1 MNTSPSESCSSSTPA
16 NASEYAQYRA
26 ISMTAVTTAIIGVIS
41 IPAIL
46 FSKLLFLPFMGLIIG
61 TYAMLQLRRRS
72 DELKGSHTAKIGLL
86 MCTSILITGTAY
98 SSYVYATEVPEGFS
112 RISFT
117 ELQPNEGSP
126 LPIPESALS
135 LDGKRIFVKG
145 YVHPAVTRRK
155 GIKQFV
161 LVPDMGT
168 CCFGG
173 QPKLT
178 DMIEVTLKDPLRVN
192 YSLSQVKLAGT
203 LKVSPIKK
211 NVSGLDGVY
220 YQLDADYAR

>member
-1 MNTSPSESCSSSTPA
+1 MTASPSETFPPSKSA
-16 NASEYAQYRA
+16 HASEYARYRA
-26 ISMTAVTTAIIGVIS
+26 ISMSAVTTAIIGIIS

-61 TYAMLQLRRRS
+61 TYSMLQLKRRS
-72 DELKGSHTAKIGLL
+72 DELKGIHTAKIGLL
-86 MCTSILITGTAY
+86 MCTSILITGTVY

-135 LDGKRIFVKG
+135 LDGERIFVKG

-203 LKVSPIKK
+203 FKVSPIKK

-220 YQLDADYAR
+220 YQLDAEYAR

>member
-1 MNTSPSESCSSSTPA
+1 MTVSPSESFSPSETA

-26 ISMTAVTTAIIGVIS
+26 ICMSAVTTAILGIIS

-46 FSKLLFLPFMGLIIG
+46 FSKLLVLPFVGMIIG
-61 TYAMLQLRRRS
+61 LYAMLQLRRRS
-72 DELKGSHTAKIGLL
+72 DELTGSRIAKIGLL
-86 MCTSILITGTAY
+86 MCTTILITGTAY

-112 RISFT
+112 RITFS
-117 ELQPNEGSP
+117 ELQPDEGSP

-135 LDGKRIFVKG
+135 LDGQRIFVKG
-145 YVHPAVTRRK
+145 YVHPGVTRRK

-161 LVPDMGT
+161 LVPDMKT

-192 YSLSQVKLAGT
+192 YSYSQVKLAGT

-211 NVSGLDGVY
+211 AVSGLDGVY
-220 YQLDADYAR
+220 YQLDAEYVR